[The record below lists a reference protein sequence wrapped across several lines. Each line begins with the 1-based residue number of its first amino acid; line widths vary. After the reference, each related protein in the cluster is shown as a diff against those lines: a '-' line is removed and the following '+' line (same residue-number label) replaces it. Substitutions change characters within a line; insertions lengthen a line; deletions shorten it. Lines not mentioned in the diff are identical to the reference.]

1 MDKDLKG
8 LVVEVI
14 LIVVMLV
21 LVVPI
26 CVEASGRYKEQKE
39 ALMNGEGIS
48 IDIAHAGDVKKI
60 FVYSKYE
67 NPVRVNLILK
77 INKIA
82 NDYNIY
88 FDNNVYNINELDYTE
103 DNNYRYYR
111 LGIYE
116 IEKSRVFDFK
126 IKANGSLYYDETI
139 TYSFLTEG
147 LL

>member
-60 FVYSKYE
+60 FVYSKY
-67 NPVRVNLILK
+67 
-77 INKIA
+77 
-82 NDYNIY
+82 
-88 FDNNVYNINELDYTE
+88 
-103 DNNYRYYR
+103 
-111 LGIYE
+111 
-116 IEKSRVFDFK
+116 
-126 IKANGSLYYDETI
+126 
-139 TYSFLTEG
+139 
-147 LL
+147 

>member
-14 LIVVMLV
+14 LIAVMLV

-48 IDIAHAGDVKKI
+48 IDISNAGDVKKI
-60 FVYSKYE
+60 FIYSKYE